1 MEELESAMQG
11 LKNRKAP
18 GLDGIILE
26 LFKYGGIT

>member
-18 GLDGIILE
+18 GFDGIKMKKAIL
-26 LFKYGGIT
+26 